1 MLTAWLLFAMGFLGL
16 GLAANVLRPL
26 YAPGSVAIVSFFAG
40 WLAGELAPHAVLGLG
55 IAGALLV
62 HSGALAAWPGVVGL
76 AATLGACALL
86 AASHVRAM
94 RARHVFERALRGTF
108 GDSESSAPT
117 EETSHWLSPALGIG
131 HLALPFPVRHAEV
144 TCSAD
149 LEFCRVG
156 GVRLRLDVFR
166 ARARRH
172 VSAVPKP
179 TFVYVHGGAWMIGHR
194 RRQGLPLL
202 LHLAAR
208 GWVCFSVDYRLS
220 PRATFPDHLVDVKR
234 AIAWIREHAG
244 EYGADPDFVVLGGNS
259 AGGHLAALAALT
271 ANDPEYQPGFEASD
285 TSVQACAAFYGVYDL
300 LDRHGHWHHQGM
312 LRLLERHVLKQKRS
326 VALSEF
332 NAASPIARVHPDAPP
347 FLVVHG
353 THDSICPVAEARTFA
368 ETLRAASRQPVVYAE
383 VPGAQHAFEIFPSVR
398 TAHALD
404 GVTRFLARVY
414 QDRQARAELSPPRY
428 SGFRRSPSQTRA
440 AGT

>member
-1 MLTAWLLFAMGFLGL
+1 MLTGWLLFAIGSVGL
-16 GLAANVLRPL
+16 VLAANVLRPL

-40 WLAGELAPHAVLGLG
+40 WLVGELAPHAVLGLG
-55 IAGALLV
+55 VACALLV
-62 HSGALAAWPGVVGL
+62 HAGALASWPGVLGL
-76 AATLGACALL
+76 GATLGAFALL
-86 AASHVRAM
+86 SFSHLRAVRAH
-94 RARHVFERALRGTF
+94 RVFDLALRGTF
-108 GDSESSAPT
+108 GDAQGARPAD
-117 EETSHWLSPALGIG
+117 ETSHWLSPALGVG
-131 HLALPFPVRHAEV
+131 HIALPFPVRNSEV
-144 TCSAD
+144 TCTPN

-156 GVRLRLDVFR
+156 DIRLRLDVHR
-166 ARARRH
+166 ARAHRGP
-172 VSAVPKP
+172 VPKP

-202 LHLAAR
+202 QHLAAR
-208 GWVCFSVDYRLS
+208 GWACFSVDYRLS
-220 PRATFPDHLVDVKR
+220 PRATFPDHVVDVKR
-234 AIAWIREHAG
+234 AIAWIREHAT
-244 EYGADPDFVVLGGNS
+244 EYAADPDFLVLGGNS

-271 ANDPEYQPGFEASD
+271 ANDPEYQPGFEAAD
-285 TSVQACAAFYGVYDL
+285 TSVQACTAFYGVYDF

-312 LRLLERHVLKQKRS
+312 LRLLERRVLKQKRDL
-326 VALSEF
+326 ALPEF

-353 THDSICPVAEARTFA
+353 THDSICPVGEARSFA

-398 TAHALD
+398 TAHTLD

-414 QDRQARAELSPPRY
+414 EDRHAHVDASVPRH
-428 SGFRRSPSQTRA
+428 SGFRRAPSQSRA

>member
-1 MLTAWLLFAMGFLGL
+1 MLSAWLLFAVGSLGL
-16 GLAANVLRPL
+16 ALAANVVRPL
-26 YAPGSVAIVSFFAG
+26 VAPGWVAIVSFFAG

-55 IAGALLV
+55 VASALLV
-62 HSGALAAWPGVVGL
+62 HSGALVAWPGVVGL
-76 AATLGACALL
+76 AATLAACALL

-94 RARHVFERALRGTF
+94 RARVAFDGALRGTF
-108 GDSESSAPT
+108 GESGSPPPA
-117 EETSHWLSPALGIG
+117 EETRHWHRPALGIG
-131 HLALPFPVRHAEV
+131 HLAVPFPVRHSEV
-144 TCSAD
+144 TCSPN

-156 GVRLRLDVFR
+156 GVRLHLDVHR
-166 ARARRH
+166 ARVH
-172 VSAVPKP
+172 HGPVPKP

-202 LHLAAR
+202 QHLAAR
-208 GWVCFSVDYRLS
+208 GWACFSVDYRLS
-220 PRATFPDHLVDVKR
+220 PRATFPDHIVDVKR
-234 AIAWIREHAG
+234 AIAWVREHAN

-271 ANDPEYQPGFEASD
+271 ANDPDYQPGFEGCD
-285 TSVQACAAFYGVYDL
+285 TSVQACTAFYGVYDL
-300 LDRHGHWHHQGM
+300 LDRHGHWHHPGM
-312 LRLLERHVLKQKRS
+312 LRLLERHVLKQKRGL
-326 VALSEF
+326 ALPEF

-347 FLVVHG
+347 FLIVHG
-353 THDSICPVAEARTFA
+353 THDSLCPVAEARSFA

-414 QDRQARAELSPPRY
+414 EDRHARIDASPPRY
-428 SGFRRSPSQTRA
+428 SGFRRSPSQSRA